1 MKQAIKFKL
10 IFLLI
15 LAAAVLLAAN
25 LFYNASSASAIV
37 YPSTADEDY
46 SFHFVAY
53 HIDYDVKSNRSID
66 VESRMLISYDGRNST
81 GFIHAI
87 PLTDGVKIK
96 KISVAEVKD
105 GNEQKVWHDVYV
117 EEEYGKQYYFL
128 DVGDHSGKFGSVCE
142 YIVRYEMNFTK
153 ADGNGLDLT
162 PFDCERAEYCNIEKA
177 SVNVKL
183 PAGYLGGV
191 CKIGTASSKRD
202 GEFTVSTSG
211 EGTVITVPTVALN
224 ADEGL
229 TFHFDFGE
237 GALST
242 YFDAA
247 PCWFVLAGL
256 IIILLLV
263 ALKLTLFNRHKIRAV
278 DCDAPPRNL
287 DPLIVGKLIDNKV
300 NAEDLTALIYYF
312 ANAGYL
318 KISFEN
324 PDDPTLIKVYKS
336 LPPSAPSYQTLMYNR
351 LFAHG
356 DTVRSS
362 ELSGNFYT
370 TAQQVTAM
378 VNKQTRGM
386 YTKSSTAVSLII
398 ALGGGLLLGLTP
410 FILGLTQISVK
421 YTQLLPLVIV
431 IPLLA
436 VYGFTES
443 VKYLRYKIT
452 AGKRALYYLGIALF
466 WIACG
471 LLYIFFVPNYIL
483 GYIHKTLLV
492 LEGGAIAVLCVA
504 LISPSGEYAEI
515 LCELLGFKKHIEY
528 VERHEITKLAENDP
542 QGYYSLYPYAQVF
555 GITSDGSFDSLTV
568 PPPCWS
574 TFNDDGLLTIL
585 IINSAFHRCS
595 SKMAT
600 DMFTPPPD
608 SDGSGI
614 NGGSHGG
621 FHGGGGG
628 GHTSFRGR

>member
-25 LFYNASSASAIV
+25 LFYNADSAFAIV

-46 SFHFVAY
+46 SFHFVEY

-105 GNEQKVWHDVYV
+105 SSEREVWHDVYV
-117 EEEYGKQYYFL
+117 EEEYGKKYYFL
-128 DVGDHSGKFGSVCE
+128 DVGDESGKFGSVCE

-162 PFDCERAEYCNIEKA
+162 PFDRERAEYCYIESA
-177 SVNVKL
+177 SVSVKL

-191 CKIGTASSKRD
+191 CRIGSASSERD

-211 EGTVITVPTVALN
+211 EGTVITVPAIALN

-242 YFDAA
+242 YFDAT
-247 PCWFVLAGL
+247 PCWFVLAGFV
-256 IIILLLV
+256 IILLLV
-263 ALKLTLFNRHKIRAV
+263 ALKLAVFNRHKIRAV

-287 DPLIVGKLIDNKV
+287 DPLMIGKLIDNKV
-300 NAEDLTALIYYF
+300 NAEDITAMIYYF

-324 PDDPTLIKVYKS
+324 PDDPALIKVYKS

-351 LFAHG
+351 LFAHA
-356 DTVRSS
+356 DVVRSS

-378 VNKQTRGM
+378 VDKKAKGM
-386 YTKSSTAVSLII
+386 FTKSSTAVSLIVV
-398 ALGGGLLLGLTP
+398 LLGGLLLGLTP
-410 FILGLTQISVK
+410 FILGITQISIK
-421 YTQLLPLVIV
+421 YTQLFPLVIV
-431 IPLLA
+431 IPMLA
-436 VYGFTES
+436 VYGFAES
-443 VKYLRYKIT
+443 VKYLKYKIT
-452 AGKRALYYLGIALF
+452 AGRRALYYLGIALF

-471 LLYIFFVPNYIL
+471 LIYIFFVPNYIL
-483 GYIHKTLLV
+483 GYIHKTLLIS
-492 LEGGAIAVLCVA
+492 EGGAIAVLCVA
-504 LISPSGEYAEI
+504 LISPSQEYAKI
-515 LCELLGFKKHIEY
+515 LCEVLGFKKYIEY
-528 VERHEITKLAENDP
+528 EEKNEIGKLVEKNPQEYYKLV
-542 QGYYSLYPYAQVF
+542 PYAQVL
-555 GITSDGSFDSLTV
+555 GISADGSFDSLTL
-568 PPPCWS
+568 PPPSWS
-574 TFNDDGLLTIL
+574 TFNGDDLLTFV
-585 IINSAFHRCS
+585 IINSAFRRCS
-595 SKMAT
+595 LKMAT

-608 SDGSGI
+608 ADGGGI

-621 FHGGGGG
+621 FNGGGGG